1 MIALIAQKR
10 SIIME
15 LCERFHVS
23 RLSIFGSAARDD
35 FDPVSSDIDLLV
47 EFDSSADPDYA
58 RNYREFRR
66 ELEQALGKRVDLLS
80 DQAIRNPYL
89 RRSIEANRVQLY
101 AA

>member
-1 MIALIAQKR
+1 MISLIAQNK
-10 SIIME
+10 SAIVE

-23 RLSIFGSAARDD
+23 RLSVFGSAARDD
-35 FDPVSSDIDLLV
+35 FDAARSDIDLLV
-47 EFDSSADPDYA
+47 EFDPSADPVYA

-80 DQAIRNPYL
+80 DQVIRNPYL

>member
-1 MIALIAQKR
+1 MIALIAQKQPT
-10 SIIME
+10 IVQ

-23 RLSIFGSAARDD
+23 RLSIFGSATRDD
-35 FDPVSSDIDLLV
+35 FDPASSDIDLLV
-47 EFDSSADPDYA
+47 EFDPSADPDYA

-66 ELEQALGKRVDLLS
+66 ELEHAFGKRVDLLS

-89 RRSIEANRVQLY
+89 RRSIELNRVQLY

>member
-35 FDPVSSDIDLLV
+35 FDPTSSDIDLLV
-47 EFDSSADPDYA
+47 EFDPSADPNYA

-66 ELEQALGKRVDLLS
+66 ELEQTLGKRVDLLS